1 MIELERVSDAK
12 VDAEGIK
19 GRGDVKISMDGLCG
33 IRLAFFGI
41 TEGLV
46 RRMNADAQIEP
57 DDESVNI
64 EPQSGTRTE
73 RYLACKIGIIED
85 TVLQVL
91 GDLQAGDII
100 LESCGLEEIDGGVP
114 VPYIAGI
121 EERGSIEFPNNRK
134 AEFEIGFQF
143 DISGMEEILVVFSGI
158 EITGSVGVWS
168 RSAQA
173 IRSSGIES
181 LGEGREHGITERNIG
196 SGEEAG
202 SNTNLIREI
211 EFITEFRRQF
221 DELIKGDGS

>member
-1 MIELERVSDAK
+1 MIELERVSDAE
-12 VDAEGIK
+12 VETEGVK
-19 GRGDVKISMDGLCG
+19 GRGNVKIGGDGL
-33 IRLAFFGI
+33 RLVHLSFFVVL
-41 TEGLV
+41 EGLV
-46 RRMNADAQIEP
+46 WRVDSNAEVQP

-91 GDLQAGDII
+91 GDLQAGNII

-181 LGEGREHGITERNIG
+181 LGEGRKHGVTERNIG

-202 SNTNLIREI
+202 SNTNLIREV